1 MFLGRIYIYV
11 CVQLRF
17 GALIY
22 LTDRMGLVLNST
34 AVLARHGHSKAKE
47 DGGKRLWKKAW
58 GFNLFPMFISPLGDK
73 PCAIKNISYSHWL
86 AAWLHLWRRLKDKMK
101 GTKKKKNG
109 WKTHSCM
116 IGTGWFHACVCLG
129 KPYWWEFSLAFP
141 VYMNGKWVGGHTVCL
156 RHILLLK
163 SKVKV
168 IWTKIS
174 KHIWPSLGIG
184 LFRKWK
190 CQHGIVIILRV
201 SQPLTL

>member
-1 MFLGRIYIYV
+1 MFLLGNTYV
-11 CVQLRF
+11 CVCILRLYCASQTRWVWF
-17 GALIY
+17 WIRLLRWPGMVIL
-22 LTDRMGLVLNST
+22 
-34 AVLARHGHSKAKE
+34 KQKE
-47 DGGKRLWKKAW
+47 DGGKRLCKKAW
-58 GFNLFPMFISPLGDK
+58 GFNLFPVFISPLGDK

-101 GTKKKKNG
+101 GTQKMALKDTFVYDRHNLI
-109 WKTHSCM
+109 SCM
-116 IGTGWFHACVCLG
+116 CMPWKAILMRVLPG
-129 KPYWWEFSLAFP
+129 FP
-141 VYMNGKWVGGHTVCL
+141 VYMNGKWDRRHTARL
-156 RHILLLK
+156 KRLLHLK

-174 KHIWPSLGIG
+174 KHIWPSWGTG